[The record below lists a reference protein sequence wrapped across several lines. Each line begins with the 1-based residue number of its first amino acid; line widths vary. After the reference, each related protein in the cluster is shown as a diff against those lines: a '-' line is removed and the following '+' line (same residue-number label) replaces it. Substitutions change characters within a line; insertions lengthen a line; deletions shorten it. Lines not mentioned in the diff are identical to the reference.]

1 MEEKHRRA
9 YHEAGHAVASVR
21 FGRGFWEVNIFKG
34 GGLEGYERLSNH
46 KEEIIVLLTGYAAEV
61 KSSPEMEA
69 LITSECL
76 NNELQGDFPNARY
89 EMQCIDGP
97 REEYDLE
104 YWKARARQ
112 FIEGD
117 WKAKEAVAVELLQ
130 RCRLTSCEVKQI
142 MSFTDSRL
150 S

>member
-1 MEEKHRRA
+1 MNAFLDQDRYLKAGNDHFVDEYCSQGDENAHLRCKH
-9 YHEAGHAVASVR
+9 
-21 FGRGFWEVNIFKG
+21 N
-34 GGLEGYERLSNH
+34 
-46 KEEIIVLLTGYAAEV
+46 EEIIVLLTGYAAEV

-117 WKAKEAVAVELLQ
+117 WKAIEAVAVELLQ